1 MDICRI
7 LGTRQDLA
15 GCISV
20 PSLLLHQSMPQ
31 FVPLLNAKWILQINL
46 MLKLKASRV
55 NASGSLGS
63 WIIHSSDTYLTLF
76 NFVVEVVHSIAP
88 GVPGLCGHKS
98 AEQKWKI
105 KLFDKLMP
113 MSPVSQFLFI
123 IHLLRATGPVN
134 FVEQL
139 CDKV

>member
-7 LGTRQDLA
+7 LTTRQDLA

-98 AEQKWKI
+98 EEQDGKNSAEGRDDDITCLPIPPHYTPSSHSW
-105 KLFDKLMP
+105 P
-113 MSPVSQFLFI
+113 SQY
-123 IHLLRATGPVN
+123 
-134 FVEQL
+134 
-139 CDKV
+139 C

>member
-7 LGTRQDLA
+7 LTTRQDLA

-20 PSLLLHQSMPQ
+20 PSLLLHQSVPQ

-113 MSPVSQFLFI
+113 MSPVS
-123 IHLLRATGPVN
+123 
-134 FVEQL
+134 
-139 CDKV
+139 